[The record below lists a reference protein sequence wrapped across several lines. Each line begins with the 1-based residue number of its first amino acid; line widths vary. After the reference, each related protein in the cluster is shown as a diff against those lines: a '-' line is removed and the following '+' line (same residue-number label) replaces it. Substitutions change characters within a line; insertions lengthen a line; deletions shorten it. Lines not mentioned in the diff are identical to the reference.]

1 MNGVHDMGGMHGL
14 GPVAPDPNEPLFH
27 AEWERRV
34 LAMTLAMGAWGR
46 WNIDT
51 SRHARESIQGDR
63 YLAMSYYERWFEGL
77 TKLIAASGMA
87 DEAAPV
93 GAPLTPDRVSV
104 VTKHRSPYTRPGIT
118 PPAFAVGDRVRAKT
132 INPLGH
138 TRLPRYARGRVGV
151 IASDHGV
158 HVFPDSNAHGK
169 GEDPRRLYG
178 VRFTA
183 RELWGEAASA
193 RDAVHIDLW
202 EPYLEPA

>member
-1 MNGVHDMGGMHGL
+1 MNGVHDMGGVHGL
-14 GPVAPDPNEPLFH
+14 GPIAPDPAEPLFH

-46 WNIDT
+46 WNIDV

-63 YLAMSYYERWFEGL
+63 YLAMTYYERWFEGL
-77 TKLIAASGMA
+77 TKLIDASGLV
-87 DEAAPV
+87 DE
-93 GAPLTPDRVSV
+93 GAPAGQPLTADRVAV
-104 VTKHRSPYTRPGIT
+104 VTRHRSPYTRPET
-118 PPAFAVGDRVRAKT
+118 VPPAFAIGDSVRAKT

-158 HVFPDSNAHGK
+158 HVFPDANASGR
-169 GEDPRRLYG
+169 GEDPKRLYG

-183 RELWGEAASA
+183 RELWGEAASE

>member
-27 AEWERRV
+27 ADWERRV

-63 YLAMSYYERWFEGL
+63 YLAMTYYERWFEGL
-77 TKLIAASGMA
+77 TKLIDASGL
-87 DEAAPV
+87 AAEN
-93 GAPLTPDRVSV
+93 APAGQGLSVDRVTV
-104 VTKHRSPYTRPGIT
+104 VTKHRSPYTRPET
-118 PPAFAVGDRVRAKT
+118 QPPAFAVGDKVRAKT

-138 TRLPRYARGRVGV
+138 TRLPRYARGRVGM
-151 IASDHGV
+151 IARDHGV
-158 HVFPDSNAHGK
+158 HVFPDSNANGK
-169 GEDPRRLYG
+169 GEDPKRLYS

-183 RELWGEAASA
+183 RELWGEAASE
-193 RDAVHIDLW
+193 RDTVHIDLW
-202 EPYLEPA
+202 EPYLDPA